1 LPEGEPGK
9 HLAETLPH
17 YMVPTTFHWMQTLP
31 LTANGKINK
40 KALTAHAAELA
51 TTQPTTSGQD
61 NTPQTPTQQRIAAA
75 WATLLGVPAEQIG
88 PRTDFFELG
97 GTSLTSVKL
106 AIALDRQVSL
116 RDITQHPVLAELAEL
131 IDTRNQPNQEAMTAV
146 MPSSR

>member
-17 YMVPTTFHWMQTLP
+17 YMVPTAFHWMQILP

-51 TTQPTTSGQD
+51 TTQPTTSGND
-61 NTPQTPTQQRIAAA
+61 TPQTPTQQRIAAA
-75 WATLLGVPAEQIG
+75 WATLLGIPVEQIG
-88 PRTDFFELG
+88 PNTDFFELG

-131 IDTRNQPNQEAMTAV
+131 IDTRNQPNPEPMTSV
-146 MPSSR
+146 ITESR